1 MARHLLM
8 LRHGET
14 FANLEKRLDTRV
26 PGAALTERGKEQA
39 REWGRQRDPRS
50 LTLIGTSEA
59 LRARQTGREILN
71 GMREAF
77 PHVAQNEFPELRI
90 IPGIYETQ
98 VGDWEDGIIDDVN
111 LLAKWFG
118 LFLTWL
124 KGDWETSSPG
134 PLGENA
140 RMVADRAM
148 PQIHALYEEFFNGTS
163 ARAQDQEKDVLLV
176 AHGAIIPLM
185 TTMMVPDMDK
195 RFAFWSF
202 LGNTDTVTLQPR
214 AQEAAL
220 AGEAAAV
227 DQAEQLVW
235 DLLRWGS
242 QEPPFICD
250 VPEENDN
257 VEAIANLKFSSM
269 GKRAAA
275 PQVPGVGTGKAD

>member
-50 LTLIGTSEA
+50 LSVIGTSEA
-59 LRARQTGREILN
+59 LRARQTGREILV

-77 PHVAQNEFPELRI
+77 PDVPEAQFPELRI

-124 KGDWETSSPG
+124 KGDWETASPG

-140 RMVADRAM
+140 RMVAERAL
-148 PQIHALYEEFFNGTS
+148 PQIHSIYNEFFNGTS
-163 ARAQDQEKDVLLV
+163 AQAQDQEKGVLLV

-185 TTMMVPDMDK
+185 TTMLVPDMDK

-214 AQEAAL
+214 ADENNP
-220 AGEAAAV
+220 
-227 DQAEQLVW
+227 LVW
-235 DLLRWGS
+235 DLLRWGAK
-242 QEPPFICD
+242 EPPFVCE
-250 VPEENDN
+250 VPEERDS
-257 VEAIANLKFSSM
+257 VEAIANLKFTSM
-269 GKRAAA
+269 GNRAAA
-275 PQVPGVGTGKAD
+275 PQVPGVGTGKDD